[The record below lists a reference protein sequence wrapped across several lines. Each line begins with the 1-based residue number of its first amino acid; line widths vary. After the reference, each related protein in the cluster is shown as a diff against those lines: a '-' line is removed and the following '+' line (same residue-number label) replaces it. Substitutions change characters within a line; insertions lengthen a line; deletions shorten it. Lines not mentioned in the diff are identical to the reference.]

1 MSSTLTQRT
10 ISQPTRLSIHNRIV
24 LVLCASSPHG
34 SRPVCLI
41 LVLAA
46 AHDRLPCF
54 ALNSIRDFFCC
65 LWCSLLH
72 RSCSGLQRSARHR
85 FASGARLSAMVP
97 SPTNTDQP
105 HSHV

>member
-34 SRPVCLI
+34 SQPVFLI

-46 AHDRLPCF
+46 AHDRLPFF

-65 LWCSLLH
+65 LWCSLLEL
-72 RSCSGLQRSARHR
+72 SSSGLQRSARRR
-85 FASGARLSAMVP
+85 FASGDRLSVMVP
-97 SPTNTDQP
+97 RHTHADQQRG
-105 HSHV
+105 